1 MKILDATQFP
11 LQGHQLIEASAGTG
25 KTYTITNLYLR
36 LLLGHSAAL
45 QRPLAVNEILVLTFT
60 IAATDELRQRI
71 RQRIYTARECLIKA
85 DAKGDG
91 FVQFLIDSSSDTP
104 RDITLLTAALQLMDE
119 AAIFTIHGFCNKIL
133 NDQSLATG
141 TLFDQ
146 RLDADANQLMQ
157 MAAEDCFRAEILT
170 LAPTPRDIALALWP
184 TPTDLLKKTRGFL
197 SRQGLVVRPAAK
209 AIDEPLARL
218 QAKVNEVRERWH
230 LEEFPAAI
238 EASGIKGNSK
248 SFHRLKTLQRFLLGS
263 GVFTDDW
270 QYFTADIL
278 SNNLKKAGEM
288 PTHPLIDLIEEIQDL
303 QWLEQQLQHN
313 LWHRAIETLRRNLA
327 HYKAEFN
334 QLTMDDLL
342 TNVHKALHQ
351 GAIGD
356 QLGRQL
362 AKLWPVAMVD
372 EFQDTDDI
380 QYGIFSK
387 IYYQSGPQSLLLI
400 GDPKQAIYQFRGA
413 DIYTYINAKRQLD
426 QDQDMYSLQTNW
438 RSTAGLVAATNTL
451 FNQQDVF
458 GNDQDMPFLPVAPF
472 PNADKKQLLIN
483 AEVVKPVAFFALT
496 DAAGNGLRKPDASYL
511 AMEHAA
517 EQTALLLSG
526 AATIDNLPVHAGQIA
541 FLVRQ
546 HKDMLVARA
555 ALAKRN
561 IRSVYV
567 TQESVF
573 LSETAD
579 DLMLLLQAVSEPN
592 NERAIRT
599 ALATRLLQANV
610 SEIIGLNQSVQQQT
624 LLEEFKTY
632 HDIWARLGVASMLE
646 ALMSERQLAHK
657 WFAQLDGERQITNLR
672 HLAEL
677 LQTRASIA
685 PGMHRL
691 IKWFNRE
698 RQAATSTHEERQL
711 RLESDQDL
719 VQIVTMHAAKGLEYD
734 IVMIPLAA
742 FGADARNESPPVL
755 LHEVDAANNFT
766 TVLEL
771 RNLDETKQQA
781 RRENLTEEM
790 RLLYVA
796 LTRARY
802 QCYLGFPVY
811 GAKSKVG
818 ETALGKLLGVT
829 ANRPE
834 LDDIARQINS
844 LPASLFAFQTVTS
857 VPVTCLPNTTDRQQL
872 VPPPS
877 APRVFDNWRI
887 HSFTALSYALSYA
900 PTTQD
905 SGTNSHYLPAGY
917 LDDDTGHR
925 DMNTPRAGTP
935 LLDQFSFPAG
945 RKVGIGLHALLEHL
959 DFNANDASK
968 QKAIERCITRLG
980 LVNDKV
986 QLEAALGGWLEHIL
1000 QTPLF
1005 GEHTAQGEKVQATA
1019 FCLQDIAPQ
1028 DCLNELEFHFPV
1040 NTDRALINTLTA
1052 KGYLKPGVVLA
1063 HNSIRGMMTGLIDLV
1078 VRHENRYYVID
1089 YKSNHLGNSLQD
1101 YSPIALQQAVTQH
1114 HYDLQYLIYT
1124 VALHRY
1130 LSQRL
1135 PNYQYASHFGG
1146 VGYLFLRGMHKD
1158 RIQSGVFFDRPEASL
1173 IQQLDKIFG
1182 GTP

>member
-36 LLLGHSAAL
+36 LLLGHSTAL

-60 IAATDELRQRI
+60 IAATDELRHRI
-71 RQRIYTARECLIKA
+71 RQRIYTAREYLINA
-85 DAKGDG
+85 DAEDDD
-91 FVQFLIDSSSDTP
+91 FLQFLIDSSTDAP

-157 MAAEDCFRAEILT
+157 MAAEDCFRAEIQT
-170 LAPTPRDIALALWP
+170 LEPAPRDIALAMWP

-197 SRQGLVVRPAAK
+197 ARQGLVVRPAAK

-218 QAKVNEVRERWH
+218 QAKVDEVRERWH

-238 EASGIKGNSK
+238 EASGVKGNSK
-248 SFHRLKTLQRFLLGS
+248 SFHRLKTLQRFLLGN

-270 QYFTADIL
+270 QYFTADVL

-288 PTHPLIDLIEEIQDL
+288 PTHSLIDLIEEVQDL
-303 QWLEQQLQHN
+303 QWLEQQLQYN
-313 LWHRAIETLRRNLA
+313 LWHQTIETLRRNLA

-342 TNVHKALHQ
+342 TNVHQALHQ

-356 QLGRQL
+356 QLAQQL
-362 AKLWPVAMVD
+362 AKQWPVAMVD

-387 IYYQSGPQSLLLI
+387 IYYQAGPQSLLLI

-438 RSTAGLVAATNTL
+438 RSTAGLVAAINAL

-483 AEVVKPVAFFALT
+483 AEAVKPVAFFALT

-511 AMEHAA
+511 AMEYAA

-555 ALAKRN
+555 ALARRN

-599 ALATRLLQANV
+599 ALATRLLQGTV
-610 SEIIGLNQSVQQQT
+610 SEIIGLKQNTQQQN

-632 HDIWARLGVASMLE
+632 HDLWARLGVAAMLE
-646 ALMSERQLAHK
+646 ALVSERRLAHK

-755 LHEVDAANNFT
+755 LHEVDAADNFT

-771 RNLDETKQQA
+771 RSLDEVKRQA

-818 ETALGKLLGVT
+818 ETALGKLLGLT
-829 ANRPE
+829 DNQPE
-834 LDDIARQINS
+834 LDDIARQINN
-844 LPASLFAFQTVTS
+844 LPAPLFAFQTVTS
-857 VPVTCLPNTTDRQQL
+857 VPVSFMPPATDRRQL
-872 VPPPS
+872 NPPNA
-877 APRVFDNWRI
+877 APRVYDSWRV
-887 HSFTALSYALSYA
+887 HSFTGLSHALRTLDNG
-900 PTTQD
+900 TT
-905 SGTNSHYLPAGY
+905 GHYLPAGY
-917 LDDDTGHR
+917 LDDDESQRDIDSTRTG
-925 DMNTPRAGTP
+925 TQP
-935 LLDQFSFPAG
+935 LDQFSFPAG
-945 RKVGIGLHALLEHL
+945 RKVGIGLHALLEQL
-959 DFNANDASK
+959 DFNASDASK
-968 QKAIERCITRLG
+968 QAAIERCITRLG
-980 LVNDKV
+980 FVSNKV
-986 QLEAALGGWLEHIL
+986 ELESALGVWLEHIL

-1005 GEHTAQGEKVQATA
+1005 GANTVPSEEVEATT
-1019 FCLQDIAPQ
+1019 FCLQDVAQQ

-1040 NTDRALINTLTA
+1040 NTDEALINTLIA
-1052 KGYLKPGVVLA
+1052 NGYLKPGVVLA
-1063 HNSIRGMMTGLIDLV
+1063 RNKIRGMMTGLIDLV
-1078 VRHENRYYVID
+1078 VRHENRYYVMD
-1089 YKSNHLGNSLQD
+1089 YKSNHLGNSLPD
-1101 YSPIALQQAVTQH
+1101 YSPKALQQAVTEHQ
-1114 HYDLQYLIYT
+1114 YDLQYLIYT

-1130 LSQRL
+1130 LGQRL
-1135 PNYQYASHFGG
+1135 PDYEYTSHFGG

-1158 RIQSGVFFDRPEASL
+1158 RIQSGVFFDRPDAGL
-1173 IQQLDKIFG
+1173 IQQLDQIFG
-1182 GTP
+1182 GRP